1 MGIQPLNWDKASPVL
16 QAVNFSLWDLM
27 EALKVSPYWTVFY
40 LALRFMERTSADS
53 PADQKIISAKH
64 GEEVILPC
72 RPAEN
77 KDVVVVKWIRT
88 DLESDQFVL
97 LYRSK
102 QFDPE
107 VQSPSFKNRVDLKDV
122 KNGNV
127 SLVLKKVTTDDTGI
141 YECRVQR
148 GNNRRKRSIQ
158 DTDPIS
164 IIVLIVQPGESVCYW
179 IRTSSSFLVLDMRE
193 TSQIRCL
200 CFLSSV
206 SPGLQLLSALD
217 GQTQTLQ

>member
-122 KNGNV
+122 KNGDV
-127 SLVLKKVTTDDTGI
+127 SLVLKKVTTDDTGR

-148 GNNRRKRSIQ
+148 GNNQ
-158 DTDPIS
+158 DTNLIS
-164 IIVLIVQPGESVCYW
+164 TIVLIVQGESVCYW